1 MREEQLKSI
10 VGENLDKLIAGGIRG
25 VYPFAF
31 AGTPTPKQ
39 EYRVDS
45 AVVNNQ
51 LVFSQATQ
59 ILSFMIMDLNVI
71 LLAAQKLFPKLPRN
85 ESLKLVV
92 SAHNEILNSASS
104 KLGMILGRTEGK
116 NDVIVTPPLIG
127 NHTGDNRLLLKASE
141 CLFWNFRA
149 DAISFDFIVSIQ
161 MV

>member
-1 MREEQLKSI
+1 MREDQLKSI
-10 VGENLDKLIAGGIRG
+10 VSENLDKLMSGCIRG

-31 AGTPTPKQ
+31 SGSPAPRQ
-39 EYRVDS
+39 EYRVDA

-51 LVFSQATQ
+51 LVFSHATQ
-59 ILSFMIMDLNVI
+59 ILSFLIMDLNVI

-104 KLGMILGRTEGK
+104 KLGMILARTQGK
-116 NDVIVTPPLIG
+116 NDVIVTPPLIV
-127 NHTGDNRLLLKASE
+127 NQTGENSMLLRSSE

-149 DAISFDFIVSIQ
+149 DAISFDIIVSIQ